1 MMNNGMYVVETGG
14 GPDILQQALR
24 EVSSQDEPQVIRRPL
39 LPNNRE
45 EPNIQLFHALQPL
58 QFTNH
63 RVVYKVIYPEDV
75 DLAPSTHG
83 RRYPRK
89 RGRPRRGEEVPK
101 KPELRAK
108 KLKDQFGLTQAQ
120 IQGLNIFDDDESEDP
135 SNGPETEE
143 KEEAHIL
150 VKKRTRSGRV
160 SKPPLHH
167 ASKKSFKTIPEPLPA
182 PPSVKKQGPPSPQP
196 PPPPPIP
203 QMDKPKRQ
211 LNIPPKYRCRVCN
224 KIYLGNRKM
233 LKHIKLFPNHGPCEE
248 PPKASS
254 NNLHVPIIPMAR
266 NQLEDLVKY
275 LDAELV
281 LDVVSKKMFDNFSLW
296 ELVAKKM
303 SSSGRKG
310 IPLVDTFLSEIE
322 SFLVQIKKLF
332 DHCFTATKLG
342 EKKTALTVNGELIQ
356 AALNVSE
363 GPWYLEEPDHI
374 PSEFH
379 RILGYSKRRRNGQ
392 GIFVSPQSSDSLDDT
407 NSNLSTV
414 EKDSCSSMSSHSLGA
429 QMVLETNLG
438 AVHDENA
445 SLNSPKKRSR
455 LDSLEEEEDED
466 IKGLEE
472 EEDEDIKGL
481 EEEDE
486 DEEDEEEDVIL
497 DEEEDEVDPKKVLEQ
512 NGIII
517 SSNSNDEAPLSDSHH
532 HLDNKVINVSTSEL
546 ALEIES
552 LGPFPPPLP
561 PPPPPSTTS
570 KMSEVVV
577 PTSTCEKLPAP
588 SRLPSFSSIIAEKS
602 SEDLLVLA
610 TTLESSSPSTNN
622 SKSQASN
629 VSDAVEEILQSNHS
643 RASVPLHQPLSV
655 IDCHGDQLSD
665 AKLSTS
671 TNVTFNNQQ
680 PIFSLSPSSK
690 PQQGG
695 GASVSSATNNSN
707 SNHFLTDL
715 SNVLLA
721 NETDTNDFGFPGS
734 ALSACNNSLKTPEK
748 LLHSIPPAS
757 MMKKKDNLEGTRT
770 NFLGALSSSTPSS
783 SVPSSSST
791 LSSTCA
797 SNPPPPYE
805 APPLITSALADVTQT
820 ASMRVVDEGDHGHP
834 TRDSLSSLFDEVHD
848 VSENIFHPPPN

>member
-1 MMNNGMYVVETGG
+1 
-14 GPDILQQALR
+14 
-24 EVSSQDEPQVIRRPL
+24 
-39 LPNNRE
+39 
-45 EPNIQLFHALQPL
+45 
-58 QFTNH
+58 
-63 RVVYKVIYPEDV
+63 
-75 DLAPSTHG
+75 
-83 RRYPRK
+83 
-89 RGRPRRGEEVPK
+89 
-101 KPELRAK
+101 
-108 KLKDQFGLTQAQ
+108 
-120 IQGLNIFDDDESEDP
+120 
-135 SNGPETEE
+135 
-143 KEEAHIL
+143 
-150 VKKRTRSGRV
+150 
-160 SKPPLHH
+160 
-167 ASKKSFKTIPEPLPA
+167 
-182 PPSVKKQGPPSPQP
+182 
-196 PPPPPIP
+196 
-203 QMDKPKRQ
+203 
-211 LNIPPKYRCRVCN
+211 
-224 KIYLGNRKM
+224 
-233 LKHIKLFPNHGPCEE
+233 
-248 PPKASS
+248 
-254 NNLHVPIIPMAR
+254 MAR

-310 IPLVDTFLSEIE
+310 IPL
-322 SFLVQIKKLF
+322 LF

-570 KMSEVVV
+570 KI
-577 PTSTCEKLPAP
+577 
-588 SRLPSFSSIIAEKS
+588 IIAEKS

-655 IDCHGDQLSD
+655 IDCHGDQS
-665 AKLSTS
+665 
-671 TNVTFNNQQ
+671 
-680 PIFSLSPSSK
+680 I
-690 PQQGG
+690 
-695 GASVSSATNNSN
+695 
-707 SNHFLTDL
+707 
-715 SNVLLA
+715 VLFY
-721 NETDTNDFGFPGS
+721 T
-734 ALSACNNSLKTPEK
+734 
-748 LLHSIPPAS
+748 
-757 MMKKKDNLEGTRT
+757 
-770 NFLGALSSSTPSS
+770 SS